1 MFMQAHFSKGFELR
15 TSFKGFLFSAF
26 ALQAKH
32 SAYIGS
38 VEEKI
43 GSLPDGKPRRLKWVL
58 HKIVDNRVS

>member
-1 MFMQAHFSKGFELR
+1 MLQAHLLSNFTLEQPKGV
-15 TSFKGFLFSAF
+15 FLFLL

-43 GSLPDGKPRRLKWVL
+43 GSLLGWQA
-58 HKIVDNRVS
+58 SQT

>member
-1 MFMQAHFSKGFELR
+1 LLSGINLELPY
-15 TSFKGFLFSAF
+15 GVFLFLL

-43 GSLPDGKPRRLKWVL
+43 GSLLGWQA
-58 HKIVDNRVS
+58 SQT

>member
-1 MFMQAHFSKGFELR
+1 LLNGINLELPY
-15 TSFKGFLFSAF
+15 GVFLFLL
-26 ALQAKH
+26 ALQAKL

-58 HKIVDNRVS
+58 HKIVDKWVS